1 MSTMKLSAVLAAG
14 LVMLLGCSSP
24 APEPASA
31 EAVERAITEAELQL
45 KAANSASEDGATEAV
60 QHDRLKGE
68 TT

>member
-45 KAANSASEDGATEAV
+45 KAANSAEDGTSEAV
-60 QHDRLKGE
+60 QHARREGE